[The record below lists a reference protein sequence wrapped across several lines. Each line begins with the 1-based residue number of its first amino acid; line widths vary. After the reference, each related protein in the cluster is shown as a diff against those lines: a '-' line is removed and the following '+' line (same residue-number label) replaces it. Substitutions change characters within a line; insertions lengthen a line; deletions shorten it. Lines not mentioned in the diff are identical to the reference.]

1 MRKLTAFLVIVLV
14 ALGFVYVWWGNGM
27 SAVNKFD
34 KEKKIFVIKKQETVR
49 EIGNSL
55 KKNGLIRDPVA
66 FFVYLKIFSKDKNI
80 QAGDYKLS
88 PSMDLRAIVD
98 NLNHGTLDKWITIP
112 EGYRAQEI
120 ADLLKENMPNFKE
133 EWRLNLAENEGYLF
147 PDTYL
152 IPKDAEIEGIIS
164 ILRNN
169 FDAKVKA
176 IGVNENASNFARN
189 LIIASLIEREA
200 RFREDMPLV
209 SSVIHNRLAQG
220 MPLQIDAT
228 VQYLLGYQTAE
239 RRWWKK
245 DLTNFDLKI
254 ASPYNTYLNVGL
266 PPTPISNPGILSL
279 QAAISPSSTNY
290 LYYVSDSKGHLHFAK
305 NLEGHNLN
313 IQKYIK

>member
-1 MRKLTAFLVIVLV
+1 MRKLTAFLVI
-14 ALGFVYVWWGNGM
+14 ALLAFGLIFVWWDNGM
-27 SAVNKFD
+27 SPVNRFD

-66 FFVYLKIFSKDKNI
+66 FFIFIKVFSRDKSI

-88 PSMDLRAIVD
+88 PSMDLKAVVD
-98 NLNHGTLDKWITIP
+98 NLNHGTLDKWVTIP
-112 EGYRAQEI
+112 EGFRAQEI

-133 EWRLNLAENEGYLF
+133 EWRLKLAENEGYLF

-152 IPKDAEIEGIIS
+152 IPKDAEIDGIIS

-176 IGVNENASNFARN
+176 IGVNEDTQSFKRN

-200 RFREDMPLV
+200 RFGEDMPLV
-209 SSVIHNRLAQG
+209 SSVIHNRLEEG

-228 VQYLLGYQTAE
+228 VQYLLGYQASE
-239 RRWWKK
+239 KRWWKK
-245 DLTNFDLKI
+245 NLTNIDLKI
-254 ASPYNTYLNVGL
+254 PSPYNTYINVGL
-266 PPTPISNPGILSL
+266 PPAPISNPGILSL
-279 QAAISPSSTNY
+279 QAAISPTDTNY

-305 NLEGHNLN
+305 NIEAHNLN